1 MALGTPVREVLDE
14 RAQDVLTLLL
24 EARGT
29 IEPAVQEFL
38 EASERIEE
46 WLRAGYAT
54 DAPTVRTFGP
64 HVYQA
69 LLALDLITSAAKKV
83 TSAALEVDARNTL
96 DSRAVN

>member
-1 MALGTPVREVLDE
+1 MALDGKAEIDDA
-14 RAQDVLTLLL
+14 RAVLTLLL

-29 IEPAVQEFL
+29 IQPAVQEFL

-64 HVYQA
+64 HVYEA

-83 TSAALEVDARNTL
+83 TTAALGVSAKGVPTSGGIN
-96 DSRAVN
+96 